1 MVEFLE
7 CYCSDLHG
15 FIKVWVGM
23 KMKRFILHHIGSK
36 SVSFTCIGSNGVS
49 CLGIRRLTC
58 GVDSLAGLRP
68 LRFAA
73 VGGLALN
80 LPLACFPLVCRR
92 LIPISSF

>member
-1 MVEFLE
+1 
-7 CYCSDLHG
+7 
-15 FIKVWVGM
+15 M
-23 KMKRFILHHIGSK
+23 KKKWSILHHIGSK

-73 VGGLALN
+73 VGGLVLN
-80 LPLACFPLVCRR
+80 LPLACFPRVSRR